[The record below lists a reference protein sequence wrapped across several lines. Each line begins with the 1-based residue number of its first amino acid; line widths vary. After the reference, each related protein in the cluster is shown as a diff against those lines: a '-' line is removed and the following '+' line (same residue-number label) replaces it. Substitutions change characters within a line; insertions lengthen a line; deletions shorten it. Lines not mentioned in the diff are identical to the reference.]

1 MEELFKSM
9 EKRISNL
16 KKLSELMIQMKD
28 ISLLLKNDIHKLD
41 DFKNLIKVNELD
53 ESSFSLIK
61 NLQEIDK
68 TQAIEIGK
76 ADLKLSDYDFLNWE
90 NVRKG
95 LSERGVKV
103 IKDEQVKNFFNN
115 SMVVAM
121 QYFTS
126 KEQARDKAKKLVKK
140 SRKRIKKRKR

>member
-16 KKLSELMIQMKD
+16 KKLSELMVQMKD
-28 ISLLLKNDIHKLD
+28 ISQLIKGDIQKLD
-41 DFKNLIKVNELD
+41 DFKDMIKVNELD
-53 ESSFSLIK
+53 EWSFSLIK
-61 NLQEIDK
+61 NLQEIEK
-68 TQAIEIGK
+68 TQAVEIGK
-76 ADLKLSDYDFLNWE
+76 ADLKLSDYNFLNWE

-103 IKDEQVKNFFNN
+103 IKDEQVKHFFNN
-115 SMVVAM
+115 AMVIAM

-126 KEQARDKAKKLVKK
+126 KEQARDKAKKLVKE
-140 SRKRIKKRKR
+140 SRKQIKKRKK

>member
-16 KKLSELMIQMKD
+16 KKLSELMVQMKD
-28 ISLLLKNDIHKLD
+28 ISQLIKGDIQKLD
-41 DFKNLIKVNELD
+41 DFKDMIKVNELD
-53 ESSFSLIK
+53 EWSFSLIK
-61 NLQEIDK
+61 NLQEIEK

-76 ADLKLSDYDFLNWE
+76 ADLKLSDYNFLNWE

-103 IKDEQVKNFFNN
+103 IKDEQVKHFFNN
-115 SMVVAM
+115 AMVIAM

-126 KEQARDKAKKLVKK
+126 KEKARDKAKKLVKE
-140 SRKRIKKRKR
+140 SRKQIKKRKK